1 MKHSNQNWGDA
12 MVDGF
17 ATLKLSIPDVMG
29 NQQYSA
35 EKEVVI
41 GRDAKCTI
49 ILANSNVSRKH
60 ARIFRDDKGY
70 LLEDLG
76 SHNGTLL
83 NGRLARKERIQD
95 GDTINIADVEILFM
109 FKESKADEPQKMNLS
124 NEDLGPAAR
133 DSTSFIDLT
142 ELKKA
147 QMEELR
153 KNKPDTAN
161 PWEQV

>member
-1 MKHSNQNWGDA
+1 MSE
-12 MVDGF
+12 GF

-29 NQQYSA
+29 NQLYSV
-35 EKEVVI
+35 EKEVTI

-60 ARIFRDDKGY
+60 ARICRDDKGY

-83 NGRLARKERIQD
+83 NGRLARKDRLED
-95 GDTINIADVEILFM
+95 GDTINIADVEMSFS
-109 FKESKADEPQKMNLS
+109 FKETKADAPPKINLS
-124 NEDLGPAAR
+124 NEDLGPVAK
-133 DSTSFIDLT
+133 DSTAFIDLS

-153 KNKPDTAN
+153 KKKPDTAN
-161 PWEQV
+161 PWEKV